1 MRRRYIF
8 RDGAW
13 AEIPRDY
20 VPEPAGPLIVPDLPG
35 YESPATG
42 QWVEGRAQRRED
54 LKRSGCRPWE
64 GKEQELKERNRQA
77 AYIREGNARA
87 LDEAANR
94 AFHQM
99 DPRKRRLLERA

>member
-13 AEIPRDY
+13 MEIPRDY
-20 VPEPAGPLIVPDLPG
+20 VPEPVGPLIVPDLPG

-64 GKEQELKERNRQA
+64 GREQEVKEQQRQQ
-77 AYIREGNARA
+77 AYLREINTRA